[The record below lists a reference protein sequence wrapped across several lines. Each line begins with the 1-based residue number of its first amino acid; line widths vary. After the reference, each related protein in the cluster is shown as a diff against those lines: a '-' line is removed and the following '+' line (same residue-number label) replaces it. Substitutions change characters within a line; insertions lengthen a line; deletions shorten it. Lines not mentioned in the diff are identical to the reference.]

1 MGLAFAV
8 PASVPPV
15 SGVRLAAVDAGLNA
29 AARPDLALL
38 EIARGAAVAAV
49 FTQNKCCAAPVR
61 IARRH
66 LRAATPRYCLIN
78 SGNAN
83 AGTGRAGLDDALQS
97 CRRIATGA
105 DCKEEQVLPFSTGV
119 IGERLPLS
127 RISEHARGLIAGLA
141 PDNWFE
147 AAEAIM
153 TTDTRPKLASETIT
167 INSGEITLTGMAKGS
182 GMIKPDMATM
192 LAFVATDAAI
202 APGLLDRL
210 LRRAVARSFNRITVD
225 GDTSTND
232 ACVLIATGQAANPLI
247 ASEDS
252 AGYGQLDAALTRL
265 MSRLAR
271 FIVRDGEGAGK
282 FIEIE
287 ARGGETA
294 EDCLAVAWSI
304 AESPLVKT
312 AFAAESPNWGR
323 ILAAIGKAPVAGIDI
338 DRLSIYLG
346 DLCLF
351 RDGQA
356 ATGYEEREAAAIMAA
371 DEIKITVELGP
382 GARGETV
389 WTTDLSQE
397 YIRINSAAKT

>member
-1 MGLAFAV
+1 
-8 PASVPPV
+8 
-15 SGVRLAAVDAGLNA
+15 
-29 AARPDLALL
+29 
-38 EIARGAAVAAV
+38 
-49 FTQNKCCAAPVR
+49 
-61 IARRH
+61 
-66 LRAATPRYCLIN
+66 
-78 SGNAN
+78 
-83 AGTGRAGLDDALQS
+83 
-97 CRRIATGA
+97 
-105 DCKEEQVLPFSTGV
+105 
-119 IGERLPLS
+119 
-127 RISEHARGLIAGLA
+127 
-141 PDNWFE
+141 
-147 AAEAIM
+147 M
-153 TTDTRPKLASETIT
+153 TTDTRPKLASESVT
-167 INSGEITLTGMAKGS
+167 INGSEITLTGMAKGS

-202 APGLLDRL
+202 APGVLDRL

-265 MSRLAR
+265 MARLAR

-294 EDCLAVAWSI
+294 KDCLAVAWSI

-312 AFAAESPNWGR
+312 TFAAESPNWGR
-323 ILAAIGKAPVAGIDI
+323 ILAAIGKAPVANIDI

-351 RDGQA
+351 REGQA
-356 ATGYEEREAAAIMAA
+356 ATGYEEREAAAIMAE

-382 GARGETV
+382 GACGETV
-389 WTTDLSQE
+389 WTTDLSHE
-397 YIRINSAAKT
+397 YIRINTVAKT

>member
-15 SGVRLAAVDAGLNA
+15 KGVRLAAVDAGLNA

-49 FTQNKCCAAPVR
+49 FTQNKCRAAPVR

-78 SGNAN
+78 AGNAN
-83 AGTGRAGLDDALQS
+83 AGTGRAGLSDALQS
-97 CRRIATGA
+97 CRCIATRA

-119 IGERLPLS
+119 IGERLPLN
-127 RISEHARGLIAGLA
+127 RISDHARGLIAGLA
-141 PDNWFE
+141 PDNWLK

-167 INSGEITLTGMAKGS
+167 INGGQITLTGMAKGS

-202 APGLLDRL
+202 APGVLDRL

-265 MSRLAR
+265 MARLAR

-312 AFAAESPNWGR
+312 AFAAGSPNWGR
-323 ILAAIGKAPVAGIDI
+323 ILAAIGKAPVANLDI
-338 DRLSIYLG
+338 DRISIYLG

-351 RDGQA
+351 KEGQA
-356 ATGYEEREAAAIMAA
+356 APDYEEREAAAIMAA
-371 DEIKITVELGP
+371 DEIKVLVELGA

-389 WTTDLSQE
+389 WTTDLSHE
-397 YIRINSAAKT
+397 YIQINTTAKT

>member
-8 PASVPPV
+8 PASVPQV
-15 SGVRLAAVDAGLNA
+15 KGVRLAAVDAGLNT

-38 EIARGAAVAAV
+38 EIARGASVAAV

-78 SGNAN
+78 AGNAN
-83 AGTGRAGLDDALQS
+83 AGTGQAGLSDALQS

-105 DCKEEQVLPFSTGV
+105 DCREAQVLPFSTGV
-119 IGERLPLS
+119 IGERLPLN
-127 RISEHARGLIAGLA
+127 RISDHARGLIAGLA
-141 PDNWFE
+141 PDNWLK

-153 TTDTRPKLASETIT
+153 TTDTRPKLASEAVT
-167 INSGEITLTGMAKGS
+167 INGGEITLTGMAKGS
-182 GMIKPDMATM
+182 GMIRPDMATM

-202 APGLLDRL
+202 APAVLDRL
-210 LRRAVARSFNRITVD
+210 LKRAVARSFNRITVD

-232 ACVLIATGQAANPLI
+232 ACLLIATGQAASPLI

-265 MSRLAR
+265 MARLAR

-287 ARGGETA
+287 ARGGQTEK
-294 EDCLAVAWSI
+294 DCLAVAWSI

-312 AFAAESPNWGR
+312 AFAAASPNWGR
-323 ILAAIGKAPVAGIDI
+323 ILAAIGKAPVANIDI

-351 RDGQA
+351 REGQA
-356 ATGYEEREAAAIMAA
+356 ATGYEECEAAAIMAA
-371 DEIKITVELGP
+371 DEIKITVELGA

-389 WTTDLSQE
+389 WTTDLSHE

>member
-8 PASVPPV
+8 PASVSPV
-15 SGVRLAAVDAGLNA
+15 SGVCLAAVDAGLNA

-38 EIARGAAVAAV
+38 EIARGASVAAV
-49 FTQNKCCAAPVR
+49 FTQNKCCAAPVQ

-66 LRAATPRYCLIN
+66 LRAQTPRYCLIN
-78 SGNAN
+78 AGNAN

-127 RISEHARGLIAGLA
+127 RISDHARGLIAGLA
-141 PDNWFE
+141 PDNWLK

-153 TTDTRPKLASETIT
+153 TTDTRPKLTSEAIT
-167 INSGEITLTGMAKGS
+167 INGGEITLTGMAKGS

-210 LRRAVARSFNRITVD
+210 LRRAVSRSFNRITVD

-247 ASEDS
+247 ASENS
-252 AGYGQLDAALTRL
+252 PGYSQLDAAVTRL
-265 MSRLAR
+265 MARLAR

-287 ARGGETA
+287 ARGGQTA
-294 EDCLAVAWSI
+294 KDCLAVAWSI

-323 ILAAIGKAPVAGIDI
+323 ILAAIGKAPVANLDI

-351 RDGQA
+351 KEGQA

-371 DEIKITVELGP
+371 DEIKILVKLGP

-389 WTTDLSQE
+389 WTTDLSHE
-397 YIRINSAAKT
+397 YIRINTVAKT

>member
-1 MGLAFAV
+1 MGLAFAT
-8 PASVPPV
+8 PASVLPV
-15 SGVRLAAVDAGLNA
+15 RGVRLAAVDAGLNS
-29 AARPDLALL
+29 AARPDLALI
-38 EIARGAAVAAV
+38 ETTGGVAAV
-49 FTQNKCCAAPVR
+49 FTKNKCCAAPVH

-66 LRAATPRYCLIN
+66 LGEDAPRYCLIN

-83 AGTGRAGLDDALQS
+83 AGTGRAGLDDALRS
-97 CRRIATGA
+97 CRFIAAGA
-105 DCKEEQVLPFSTGV
+105 HCKVAQVLPFSTGV
-119 IGERLPLS
+119 IGERLPLGKIEDNAH
-127 RISEHARGLIAGLA
+127 RLIARLA
-141 PDNWFE
+141 PDNWFR

-153 TTDTRPKLASETIT
+153 TTDTRPKLASQSIT
-167 INSGEITLTGMAKGS
+167 IDGSEIAITGIAKGA

-202 APGLLDRL
+202 EPGLLDRL

-232 ACVLIATGQAANPLI
+232 ACVLIATGQAANRLI
-247 ASEDS
+247 ASENS
-252 AGYGQLDAALTRL
+252 PGYPRLNEALTDL

-271 FIVRDGEGAGK
+271 FIVRDGEGASR

-287 ARGGETA
+287 VRQGKTEK
-294 EDCLAVAWSI
+294 DCLEVARSI

-312 AFAAESPNWGR
+312 AFAARSPNWGR
-323 ILAAIGKAPVAGIDI
+323 ILAAIGKAPADNIDC

-356 ATGYEEREAAAIMAA
+356 ETGHDQNKAAAIMAG
-371 DEIKITVELGP
+371 DEIKVSVDLGL
-382 GARGETV
+382 GVCGETI
-389 WTTDLSQE
+389 WTTDLSHE
-397 YIRINSAAKT
+397 YIRINTATKT

>member
-8 PASVPPV
+8 PASVPQV
-15 SGVRLAAVDAGLNA
+15 KGVRLAAVDAELNA

-38 EIARGAAVAAV
+38 EIARGASVAAV
-49 FTQNKCCAAPVR
+49 FTQNKCRAAPVR

-78 SGNAN
+78 AGNAN
-83 AGTGRAGLDDALQS
+83 AGTGRAGLSDALQS
-97 CRRIATGA
+97 CRCIATGA

-119 IGERLPLS
+119 IGERLPLN
-127 RISEHARGLIAGLA
+127 RISDHARGLIAGLA
-141 PDNWFE
+141 PDNWLK

-167 INSGEITLTGMAKGS
+167 INGGEITLTGMAKGS

-202 APGLLDRL
+202 APAVLDRL

-247 ASEDS
+247 ASENS
-252 AGYGQLDAALTRL
+252 PGYSQLDAALTRL

-323 ILAAIGKAPVAGIDI
+323 ILAAIGKAPVANLDI
-338 DRLSIYLG
+338 DRISIYLG

-351 RDGQA
+351 KEGQA
-356 ATGYEEREAAAIMAA
+356 APGYEEREAAAIMAE
-371 DEIKITVELGP
+371 DEIKITVELGL

-389 WTTDLSQE
+389 WTTDLSHE
-397 YIRINSAAKT
+397 YIQINTTAKT

>member
-1 MGLAFAV
+1 MGLALAV

-38 EIARGAAVAAV
+38 EIVRGAAVAAV

-66 LRAATPRYCLIN
+66 LRAGTPRYCLIN
-78 SGNAN
+78 AGNAN
-83 AGTGRAGLDDALQS
+83 AGTGRAGLNDALQS

-127 RISEHARGLIAGLA
+127 RINDHARGLVAGLA

-153 TTDTRPKLASETIT
+153 TTDTRPKLASESIA
-167 INSGEITLTGMAKGS
+167 INGGEITLTGMAKGS

-202 APGLLDRL
+202 APAVLDRL
-210 LRRAVARSFNRITVD
+210 LRQAVARSFNRITVD

-247 ASEDS
+247 ASENS
-252 AGYGQLDAALTRL
+252 PGYSQLDAALTQL
-265 MSRLAR
+265 MARLAR

-287 ARGGETA
+287 ARGGET
-294 EDCLAVAWSI
+294 EKDCLAVAWSI

-323 ILAAIGKAPVAGIDI
+323 ILAAIGKAPLADIDI

-351 RDGQA
+351 KEGQA
-356 ATGYEEREAAAIMAA
+356 APDYEEREAAAIMAA
-371 DEIKITVELGP
+371 DEIKVLVELGA

-389 WTTDLSQE
+389 WTTDLSHE
-397 YIRINSAAKT
+397 YIRINTVAKT

>member
-1 MGLAFAV
+1 
-8 PASVPPV
+8 
-15 SGVRLAAVDAGLNA
+15 
-29 AARPDLALL
+29 
-38 EIARGAAVAAV
+38 
-49 FTQNKCCAAPVR
+49 
-61 IARRH
+61 
-66 LRAATPRYCLIN
+66 
-78 SGNAN
+78 
-83 AGTGRAGLDDALQS
+83 
-97 CRRIATGA
+97 
-105 DCKEEQVLPFSTGV
+105 
-119 IGERLPLS
+119 
-127 RISEHARGLIAGLA
+127 
-141 PDNWFE
+141 
-147 AAEAIM
+147 M

-167 INSGEITLTGMAKGS
+167 INGGEITLTGMAKGS
-182 GMIKPDMATM
+182 GMIKPDIATM

-202 APGLLDRL
+202 APAVLDRL

-247 ASEDS
+247 ASENS

-323 ILAAIGKAPVAGIDI
+323 ILAAIGKAPVANLDI
-338 DRLSIYLG
+338 DRISIYLG

-351 RDGQA
+351 KEGQA
-356 ATGYEEREAAAIMAA
+356 APGYEEREAAAIMAE
-371 DEIKITVELGP
+371 DEIKVLVELGL
-382 GARGETV
+382 GARGEMV
-389 WTTDLSQE
+389 WTTDLSHE
-397 YIRINSAAKT
+397 YIQINTTAKT

>member
-66 LRAATPRYCLIN
+66 LRAQTPRYCLIN
-78 SGNAN
+78 AGNAN
-83 AGTGRAGLDDALQS
+83 AGTGRAGLSDALQS

-119 IGERLPLS
+119 IGERLPQN
-127 RISEHARGLIAGLA
+127 RISDHARGLIAGLA
-141 PDNWFE
+141 PDNWLK

-167 INSGEITLTGMAKGS
+167 INGGEITLTGMAKGS

-210 LRRAVARSFNRITVD
+210 LRRAVSRSFNRITVD

-232 ACVLIATGQAANPLI
+232 ACVLIATGQAGKPLI
-247 ASEDS
+247 ASENS
-252 AGYGQLDAALTRL
+252 AGYSQLDEAVTRL

-271 FIVRDGEGAGK
+271 FIVLDGEGAGK

-287 ARGGETA
+287 ARGGET
-294 EDCLAVAWSI
+294 EKDCLAVAWSI

-323 ILAAIGKAPVAGIDI
+323 ILAAIGKAPVANLDI

-351 RDGQA
+351 KEGQA

-371 DEIKITVELGP
+371 DEIKVLVELGP
-382 GARGETV
+382 GACGETV
-389 WTTDLSQE
+389 WTTDLSHE
-397 YIRINSAAKT
+397 YIRINTVAKT

>member
-49 FTQNKCCAAPVR
+49 FTQNKCCAAPVQ

-66 LRAATPRYCLIN
+66 LRMETPRYCLIN
-78 SGNAN
+78 AGNAN
-83 AGTGRAGLDDALQS
+83 AGTGRAGLSDALQS
-97 CRRIATGA
+97 CRRIATEA

-119 IGERLPLS
+119 IGERLPLN
-127 RISEHARGLIAGLA
+127 RISDHARGLIAGLA
-141 PDNWFE
+141 PDNWFA

-153 TTDTRPKLASETIT
+153 TTDTRPKLASEAIT
-167 INSGEITLTGMAKGS
+167 INGGEITLTGMAKGS

-202 APGLLDRL
+202 ATDVLDRL

-265 MSRLAR
+265 MARLAR

-294 EDCLAVAWSI
+294 KDCLAVAWSI

-323 ILAAIGKAPVAGIDI
+323 ILAAIGKAPVANIDI

-351 RDGQA
+351 KEGQA

-371 DEIKITVELGP
+371 DEIKVLVELGP
-382 GARGETV
+382 GACGETV
-389 WTTDLSQE
+389 WTTDLSHE
-397 YIRINSAAKT
+397 YIRINTAAKT

>member
-8 PASVPPV
+8 PASVPQV
-15 SGVRLAAVDAGLNA
+15 KGVRLAAVDAGLNA

-38 EIARGAAVAAV
+38 EIARGASVAAV

-66 LRAATPRYCLIN
+66 LRAETPRYCLIN
-78 SGNAN
+78 AGNAN
-83 AGTGRAGLDDALQS
+83 AGTGRAGLSDALQS
-97 CRRIATGA
+97 CRRIAAGA

-119 IGERLPLS
+119 IGERLPLN
-127 RISEHARGLIAGLA
+127 RISDHARGLIAGLA
-141 PDNWFE
+141 PDNWLK

-167 INSGEITLTGMAKGS
+167 INSGEITLTGMAKGA

-247 ASEDS
+247 ASENS
-252 AGYGQLDAALTRL
+252 PGYSQLDEALTRL

-287 ARGGETA
+287 ARGGET
-294 EDCLAVAWSI
+294 EKDCLAVAWSI

-312 AFAAESPNWGR
+312 AFAAEIPNWGR
-323 ILAAIGKAPVAGIDI
+323 ILAAIGKAPVADIDI

-351 RDGQA
+351 KEGQA
-356 ATGYEEREAAAIMAA
+356 ATGYEEREAAAIMAE
-371 DEIKITVELGP
+371 DEIKVLVELGP
-382 GARGETV
+382 GACGETV
-389 WTTDLSQE
+389 WTTDLSHE

>member
-38 EIARGAAVAAV
+38 EIARGASVAAV
-49 FTQNKCCAAPVR
+49 FTQNKCCAAPVQ

-78 SGNAN
+78 AGNAN

-127 RISEHARGLIAGLA
+127 RISDHARGLIAGLA
-141 PDNWFE
+141 PDNWLK

-167 INSGEITLTGMAKGS
+167 INGGEITLTGMAKGS

-210 LRRAVARSFNRITVD
+210 LRRAVTRSFNRITVD

-265 MSRLAR
+265 MARLAR

-287 ARGGETA
+287 ARGGET
-294 EDCLAVAWSI
+294 EKDCLAVAWSI

-323 ILAAIGKAPVAGIDI
+323 ILAAIGKAPVANLDI

-351 RDGQA
+351 KEGQA
-356 ATGYEEREAAAIMAA
+356 ATGYEECEAAAIMAA
-371 DEIKITVELGP
+371 DEIKVLVELGA
-382 GARGETV
+382 GACGETV
-389 WTTDLSQE
+389 WTTDLSHE
-397 YIRINSAAKT
+397 YIRINTVAKT